1 MTVEEYKEKIE
12 AIPFDKTED
21 FIFISYSHED
31 SEVVYES
38 VLRWK
43 EAGYNIYIDTEFA
56 REGSDSHW
64 VDQMQKTLKIKG
76 CKAVVIFYS
85 ENYIYSCA
93 TLIEAYTIRRANKPL
108 TIDMIVLDEE
118 CSTSSFSDEAIAKHY
133 SDKYDRLR
141 KKNTKSPFND
151 KEIEALKK
159 GILNSTNNKM
169 TEGDIE
175 ELIESINLNYD
186 SGYKNYYETVADYML
201 EWRDKQDLNGNDCYD
216 PVKYEKNRLPILFPD
231 VKVTKEIV
239 QEVYSTPVVEK
250 KKEDNSSEY
259 YRKAAKRI
267 PQWADKPD
275 QFNHKI
281 VRAFF
286 TAQEMDENV
295 TIAAME
301 RLCSDENSPEL
312 YVPKFKGNYDNMKL
326 DTSNSHGK
334 VFEDDGTNVRIWEEV
349 EEVLLQ
355 YRDKF
360 MKDRDAEVS
369 NSSSN
374 KEVSFEIYGEKH
386 TGNQSD
392 LMILSIGKVLKHNP
406 QVIDKAIETLTSLS
420 DVDYE
425 NNEIE
430 DMPTYFRVCY
440 TDEIAGKTVCIGTSY
455 GLKDKLVQIAKVI
468 ALAEEN
474 PDVLKIDGLELPK
487 VKIGKNTTKVAGGSG
502 HGTEETYYI
511 FGEKRTGNQ
520 SEMMFDYF
528 EELAKRYPDKIA
540 GLTQIT
546 SVKAAEDVSNPG
558 TSAASPVYF
567 RVCRR
572 FQVAGVAYYVGTS
585 YGKKDKLVQIRK
597 MQMLCGAAQDSFRM
611 EGEEI
616 PASAVVTAKRGE
628 KKKYVF

>member
-1 MTVEEYKEKIE
+1 MENLLSKLKKCDVNQPY
-12 AIPFDKTED
+12 
-21 FIFISYSHED
+21 IFISYSSNDAELVQQD
-31 SEVVYES
+31 VYD
-38 VLRWK
+38 LQQK
-43 EAGYNIYIDTEFA
+43 GYNIWLDDKNLKKEKDGWDEQALSVIQSAMCEMLIFYLSKSSMTSENCLAELQQIKNEITLKRHRLQNLPYIVIDAEEIDDLEKFVGMLTESIKKEGKNKNAVDVNQKIDTVMEIYMDYFKSSNKKL
-56 REGSDSHW
+56 RVKCKTVKNRKVDYLSD
-64 VDQMQKTLKIKG
+64 I
-76 CKAVVIFYS
+76 
-85 ENYIYSCA
+85 ENS
-93 TLIEAYTIRRANKPL
+93 LPIEARIFEPVNVAVQSRP
-108 TIDMIVLDEE
+108 VL
-118 CSTSSFSDEAIAKHY
+118 
-133 SDKYDRLR
+133 
-141 KKNTKSPFND
+141 
-151 KEIEALKK
+151 
-159 GILNSTNNKM
+159 
-169 TEGDIE
+169 
-175 ELIESINLNYD
+175 
-186 SGYKNYYETVADYML
+186 
-201 EWRDKQDLNGNDCYD
+201 
-216 PVKYEKNRLPILFPD
+216 EK
-231 VKVTKEIV
+231 TKEN
-239 QEVYSTPVVEK
+239 EVFAEK
-250 KKEDNSSEY
+250 KQASSEY

-349 EEVLLQ
+349 EAVLLQ
-355 YRDKF
+355 YKDKF

-374 KEVSFEIYGEKH
+374 KEVSFEIYGEH
-386 TGNQSD
+386 YTGNQSD

-430 DMPTYFRVCY
+430 DMPTYFRVCH
-440 TDEIAGKTVCIGTSY
+440 TAEIAGKTVCIGTSY

-474 PDVLKIDGLELPK
+474 PEVLKIDGLELPK

-511 FGEKRTGNQ
+511 FGEKKTGNQ

-546 SVKAAEDVSNPG
+546 SVKVAEDVSNPG

-567 RVCRR
+567 RVCRQ
-572 FQVAGVAYYVGTS
+572 FQVAGVSYYVGTS

-611 EGEEI
+611 EEEEI
-616 PASAVVTAKRGE
+616 TASAVVTATKDE